1 MAKKKNRRDDE
12 RRADDARVADDS
24 ARGDDRESGMPGG
37 GRGRRD
43 AVGRSGVY
51 PESASE
57 RPSADAPVRNQNAWG
72 QGERGAGLCL
82 AAEALDRL
90 AEAALDAA
98 VGQGRDHRHRLE
110 VAQVHQR
117 GAAGYEDSGSSEL
130 ASSEE
135 IRRRIER
142 DRQSASQH
150 SSDEERSGER
160 QRSPDGGDQRSR
172 GDQHSRSDQRS
183 RGDQRSR

>member
-1 MAKKKNRRDDE
+1 MANTQAQGTQPDDE
-12 RRADDARVADDS
+12 
-24 ARGDDRESGMPGG
+24 RESGMPGG

-72 QGERGAGLCL
+72 QGK
-82 AAEALDRL
+82 
-90 AEAALDAA
+90 
-98 VGQGRDHRHRLE
+98 
-110 VAQVHQR
+110 R

-142 DRQSASQH
+142 DRQSASQR
-150 SSDEERSGER
+150 SGEEERSAER
-160 QRSPDGGDQRSR
+160 QRSRESGGEGSGGDQRSR
-172 GDQHSRSDQRS
+172 
-183 RGDQRSR
+183 